1 MDIEEKL
8 KKLREDWV
16 KYPGKR
22 EIIKR
27 QARALE
33 LSRVDK
39 SAAERKL
46 I

>member
-8 KKLREDWV
+8 QQLREDYI

-39 SAAERKL
+39 NGGERKL